1 MVFVTYFW
9 EFSKIM
15 GRKIKETI
23 QIMSYL
29 NPSGVFWLVLM
40 VFVHLINQVL
50 SLHFHYCTFGKLIPT
65 RVSRI
70 AISS

>member
-29 NPSGVFWLVLM
+29 NPSGVFLAC
-40 VFVHLINQVL
+40 FNGIRT
-50 SLHFHYCTFGKLIPT
+50 SY
-65 RVSRI
+65 
-70 AISS
+70 